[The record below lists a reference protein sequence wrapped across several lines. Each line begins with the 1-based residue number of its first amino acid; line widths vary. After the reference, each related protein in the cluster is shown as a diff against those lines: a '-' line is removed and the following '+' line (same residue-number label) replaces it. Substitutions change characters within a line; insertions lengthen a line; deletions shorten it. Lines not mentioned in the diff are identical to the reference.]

1 MAKYHLYLPTI
12 QFADYLIGSGAVN
25 RDDPFD
31 LSMEDESRLLGAPV
45 DWPGY
50 GAWHLGCATDA
61 PKNTKESWGYPVGK
75 NGKLHVAALRSAS
88 ITALVCGE
96 ADIAKA
102 ARDLLR
108 KAAKNENRTWF
119 EMKKADDTGEIFIFD
134 EIGFW
139 GITAKNFVDDFKAL
153 GEVKHIKL
161 HINSPGGLIFDGLA
175 IFNVLARAAAKK
187 TVYIDGIAASIA
199 SVIAMAGDEIIMP
212 ENAFMFVHDPM
223 GGAWGYANDLRSVA
237 DTLEKM
243 KASVITAYRNK
254 TKLNDAAISAL
265 MDDETWLT
273 AAEAKELGFA
283 DTIEKPVK
291 IAASFNLSKFRGA
304 PFVPQGEHAEGDGGG
319 SAGATDPALQVAA
332 GATDP
337 SPAATPEPET
347 VPESAQIAVACNEAG
362 YPALAADFLKRKLPL
377 DKVVARLGEAK
388 AITAACALGRHPHK
402 AMEYINAGLTL
413 DEVRIAL
420 FELLAAGDD
429 ALRIDT
435 SLPAEANV
443 TPIPTRPKH
452 TESWAKA
459 FKAIDGGRT

>member
-1 MAKYHLYLPTI
+1 MAKYHLYPPTV
-12 QFADYLIGSGAVN
+12 QFADQLIGSGAVN
-25 RDDPFD
+25 RDGQFD
-31 LSMEDESRLLGAPV
+31 LSLGDESRLLGSPT

-61 PKNTKESWGYPVGK
+61 PKNAKESWAYPVGK
-75 NGKLHVAALRSAS
+75 NGKLHVTALRSAS

-96 ADIAKA
+96 GDIAKA
-102 ARDLLR
+102 ARDLLH
-108 KAAKNENRTWF
+108 KVAKNESRTWF
-119 EMKKADDTGEIFIFD
+119 EMKKVEDTGEIFIFD

-139 GITAKNFVDDFKAL
+139 GITAKNFIDDFKAL

-175 IFNVLARAAAKK
+175 IFNLLSRAGAKK

-223 GGAWGYANDLRSVA
+223 GGAWGYAEDLRSVA
-237 DTLEKM
+237 GTLEKM
-243 KASVITAYRNK
+243 KAGIITAYRNK
-254 TKLNDAAISAL
+254 TKLDDAAISAL

-304 PFVPQGEHAEGDGGG
+304 PFVPLWEHAEGVGGEP
-319 SAGATDPALQVAA
+319 AGATEPA
-332 GATDP
+332 
-337 SPAATPEPET
+337 PAATSGQEPACAGNADPAE
-347 VPESAQIAVACNEAG
+347 IAAACNEAG
-362 YPALAADFLKRKLPL
+362 YPALAADFLKRRLPL

-402 AMEYINAGLTL
+402 AMEYINAGRTL

-420 FELLAAGDD
+420 FELLAASDD

-435 SLPAEANV
+435 SLPAASNI

-459 FKAIDGGRT
+459 FKAIDGGRKS